1 VEEATHFPLVVKF
14 ERGLLEAPDA
24 QHVGEQ
30 FELLLGGEFGV
41 DGGLGKINRTVA
53 SFRLVCLGYAHV
65 MVGVLRVE
73 NLTMHGQTMTA
84 RAKVKML
91 RKNSF
96 LATANEHAPASAFL
110 ERTTFMHW
118 RRPTILY
125 RARLAYV
132 L

>member
-1 VEEATHFPLVVKF
+1 
-14 ERGLLEAPDA
+14 LLEAPDA
-24 QHVGEQ
+24 QHVGKE

-96 LATANEHAPASAFL
+96 LATANERALVPACCA
-110 ERTTFMHW
+110 RTSLMRW
-118 RRPTILY
+118 RRLTFLF